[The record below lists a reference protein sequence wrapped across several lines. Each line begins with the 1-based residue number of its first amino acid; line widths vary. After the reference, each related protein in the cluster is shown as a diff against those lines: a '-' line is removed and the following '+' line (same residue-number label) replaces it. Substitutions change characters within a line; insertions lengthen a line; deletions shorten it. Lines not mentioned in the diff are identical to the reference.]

1 MKTYNKPNTEIHH
14 IELQQMIAATGE
26 GPGIKTENVNN
37 NEDVLGK
44 EHNFS
49 SNSVWGDSAEEE

>member
-1 MKTYNKPNTEIHH
+1 MKTYSKPNTEIHH

-26 GPGIKTENVNN
+26 GPGIKTEDVNN

-44 EHNFS
+44 ETSFP
-49 SNSVWGDSAEEE
+49 SNSLWDEEE

>member
-1 MKTYNKPNTEIHH
+1 MKTYKKPLTEVHD
-14 IELQQMIAATGE
+14 IEVVVMQATSP
-26 GPGIKTENVNN
+26 GPEIKTENVSSND
-37 NEDVLGK
+37 DVLGK

>member
-1 MKTYNKPNTEIHH
+1 MKTYSKPNTEIHH

-26 GPGIKTENVNN
+26 GPGIKTENVND

-44 EHNFS
+44 ETSFP
-49 SNSVWGDSAEEE
+49 SNSLWDEEE

>member
-1 MKTYNKPNTEIHH
+1 MKRYIKPNTEMHQ

-26 GPGIKTENVNN
+26 GPKLYTTEINN

-44 EHNFS
+44 DGTTS
-49 SNSVWGDSAEEE
+49 STSLWDEEE